1 MKNINKKISFKNDSK
16 EIIISININIVNNNH
31 FFIKQSKI
39 EHKKKPVAKQP
50 QAKVLTLI

>member
-31 FFIKQSKI
+31 FFIKQSKLSI
-39 EHKKKPVAKQP
+39 KKPVAKQP
-50 QAKVLTLI
+50 QDKVLTLI

>member
-39 EHKKKPVAKQP
+39 EHKKNLWPNNHRLKYKR
-50 QAKVLTLI
+50 

>member
-39 EHKKKPVAKQP
+39 EHKKTCGQTA
-50 QAKVLTLI
+50 TG